1 MILQNRELKNAL
13 IKIGVPV
20 ALQNML
26 TSLLNMIDTV
36 MIGSLGDRAV
46 AAVGLANQWF
56 FIMNLVLF
64 GIVSGSS
71 IYVSQ
76 YYGKGDFK
84 TMQIPIAYSLVLC
97 TGVSVIFAGLSFFT
111 PDFVMGLFTND
122 PETVAVGA
130 DYLRVASLSYLM
142 IAFSLPLATAMRAV
156 DAAVVPLI
164 VTGSA
169 LLINTGLNYTLIN
182 GHFGAPSQRVRRELS
197 KRLRYIFWF

>member
-84 TMQIPIAYSLVLC
+84 TMQIPIAYSLRPVYGRVGYIC
-97 TGVSVIFAGLSFFT
+97 RAVVFYPRFCNGAFHKRPRNRCGRRGLS
-111 PDFVMGLFTND
+111 
-122 PETVAVGA
+122 
-130 DYLRVASLSYLM
+130 
-142 IAFSLPLATAMRAV
+142 
-156 DAAVVPLI
+156 
-164 VTGSA
+164 
-169 LLINTGLNYTLIN
+169 
-182 GHFGAPSQRVRRELS
+182 
-197 KRLRYIFWF
+197 